1 MKEMMFA
8 DGTGNHVRLCA
19 LGNIRSYPMKAITMQ
34 LKRDHHPLIG
44 QTGMFVWVRCF
55 QLLTQATSTSKL
67 DRKVWNTLFGAL
79 ARANAWQ
86 HALHFI
92 LRCPDEALRCCD
104 KLSVVDPPMFV
115 SAMAACSRASKWQW
129 ALFLQDT
136 VVPSLSS
143 IALFNAG
150 LAACAKGSQWL
161 RSLRALQMFPKA
173 TVVSYNSA
181 INACAN
187 GYAWSVALMLLDTME
202 ELHLTATVEA

>member
-1 MKEMMFA
+1 
-8 DGTGNHVRLCA
+8 
-19 LGNIRSYPMKAITMQ
+19 MQ
-34 LKRDHHPLIG
+34 LDDILKLLRQRSTSCDRTRPLALEG
-44 QTGMFVWVRCF
+44 F